1 MPGEIQNVAP
11 QPIEFGKYTLLERIS
26 HGGMAEVFRAKTR
39 GTAGFERVVAIKLLL
54 PQVADD
60 ADFVTMLIDEA
71 KIAGQLSHANIAQ
84 IFDLGQVDGRYYIVQ
99 EYVPGRDLRAIFQHL
114 DERHGRLSVAQAC
127 HIILKVCEAL
137 DYAHNKRD
145 PAGQPLHLVHRD
157 ISPQNVIVSH
167 EGEVKLI
174 DFGIV
179 KAEGRATKTLAGL
192 VKGKF
197 AYMSPE
203 QIRGLPVDRR
213 SDVFACG
220 ILLHELLTGRP
231 LFKRSTEFETL
242 QRARV
247 GEIEPPSR
255 TNHDVS
261 PDLDRVVLKALA
273 RHVDDRY
280 QTAIALRDDLWEVV
294 RISGYY
300 QSRDQLAAWML
311 ETFGEPSIAD
321 IEAATSSSID
331 LAPLGQVDRG
341 FAPHAPDDDDDGE
354 NMTMVDSEL
363 AARLHLVGDDS
374 DTVASVVERLAG
386 AGGRDPAE
394 SGPVPA
400 LRELAHAAQSDP
412 ERAVFRAG
420 ADDLARGVD
429 PSFAL
434 GLLPVQ
440 PAAGGEDEDT
450 TNARLA
456 LARRTKPG
464 PGSPSSWVEPQ
475 TPTRRRNA
483 VPEAGIDEDS
493 GEHTDD
499 DIGVTIA
506 APEGGA
512 VKVVLPLAAPTLP
525 PAPQTGPEALTMLG
539 LSPMDG
545 PPLGAPPTYP
555 AAYPVEAGFGGPGPA
570 HASPPHAAPRH
581 AALPHAALPHAAPP
595 HVALPHGAM
604 PPMSNPMPPHD
615 SYDGYVHPSS
625 GVWQPEPGQAGFADM
640 VSDLR
645 PTSGRYWVAAAV
657 AVLVAALTV
666 SIVLAVTGG

>member
-1 MPGEIQNVAP
+1 LPGEIQNVPP
-11 QPIEFGKYTLLERIS
+11 QPIAFGKYTLLERIS

-39 GTAGFERVVAIKLLL
+39 GTAGFERIVAIKLLL

-84 IFDLGQVDGRYYIVQ
+84 IFDLGQVEGRYYIVQ
-99 EYVPGRDLRAIFQHL
+99 EYVPGRDLRAICHHL
-114 DERHGRLSVAQAC
+114 DDRHTRMGVAQAC
-127 HIILKVCEAL
+127 HVVLKVCEAL

-145 PAGQPLHLVHRD
+145 PAGQPLNLVHRD

-220 ILLHELLTGRP
+220 IIMHELLTGRP
-231 LFKRSTEFETL
+231 LFKRSSEFETL

-255 TNHDVS
+255 YNPDVS
-261 PDLDRVVLKALA
+261 PDLDRVVLRALA

-280 QTAIALRDDLWEVV
+280 QSAIALRDDLWEVV
-294 RISGYY
+294 RTSGYY

-321 IEAATSSSID
+321 IEAASSS
-331 LAPLGQVDRG
+331 VDR
-341 FAPHAPDDDDDGE
+341 APPVPQPPRPPAPTPARPPDEDDDGE
-354 NMTMVDSEL
+354 NMTMVDPEL
-363 AARLHLVGDDS
+363 ASRLHLVGEDS
-374 DTVASVVERLAG
+374 DTVASVVARLASPG
-386 AGGRDPAE
+386 PDPAE

-400 LRELAHAAQSDP
+400 VRALAHAAQSEPD
-412 ERAVFRAG
+412 RAVFRTG
-420 ADDLARGVD
+420 ADALARGVD
-429 PSFAL
+429 PSIEL
-434 GLLPVQ
+434 GLLPVRKQ
-440 PAAGGEDEDT
+440 RAAGEEDET

-456 LARRTKPG
+456 RARRTKPG

-475 TPTRRRNA
+475 TPTRRRSA
-483 VPEAGIDEDS
+483 VPESGGDEDS

-499 DIGVTIA
+499 DIGVTME
-506 APEGGA
+506 APQGA
-512 VKVVLPLAAPTLP
+512 SLGVLPLAAP
-525 PAPQTGPEALTMLG
+525 APQSHPEARTMLG
-539 LSPMDG
+539 LSPEDEAALAAQPY
-545 PPLGAPPTYP
+545 PPIYP
-555 AAYPVEAGFGGPGPA
+555 AEPGFPALSGPMHGGLPGPL
-570 HASPPHAAPRH
+570 HGNPPGP
-581 AALPHAALPHAAPP
+581 LPMHAAPP
-595 HVALPHGAM
+595 MMPGAGM
-604 PPMSNPMPPHD
+604 GPPHEA
-615 SYDGYVHPSS
+615 YDAYGRPSS
-625 GVWQPEPGQAGFADM
+625 GLWQPDPGQFGFEP
-640 VSDLR
+640 VPDLR
-645 PTSGRYWVAAAV
+645 ASTGRYWVAAAI
-657 AVLVAALTV
+657 AVLVAALTI

>member
-1 MPGEIQNVAP
+1 LPGEIQNVAP
-11 QPIEFGKYTLLERIS
+11 QPIAFGKYTLLERIS

-39 GTAGFERVVAIKLLL
+39 GTAGFERIVAIKLLL

-127 HIILKVCEAL
+127 HVILKVCEAL

-247 GEIEPPSR
+247 GEIELPSR
-255 TNHDVS
+255 TNPDVS

-294 RISGYY
+294 RVSGYY

-311 ETFGEPSIAD
+311 ETFGEPSMAD
-321 IEAATSSSID
+321 IEAATSASID
-331 LAPLGQVDRG
+331 LGPIGQLDNQ
-341 FAPHAPDDDDDGE
+341 FAPRPDDDDDVE
-354 NMTMVDSEL
+354 SMTMVDSDL
-363 AARLHLVGDDS
+363 AARLHIVGDDS
-374 DTVASVVERLAG
+374 DTVASVVQRLAG
-386 AGGRDPAE
+386 AGRDPAE

-412 ERAVFRAG
+412 ERAVFRTG

-429 PSFAL
+429 PAFAL
-434 GLLPVQ
+434 GLLPGQ
-440 PAAGGEDEDT
+440 PPPGGEDEDT

-512 VKVVLPLAAPTLP
+512 VKVVLPLAAPMMP
-525 PAPQTGPEALTMLG
+525 PAPQAGPEARTMLG
-539 LSPMDG
+539 LSPMDV
-545 PPLGAPPTYP
+545 PAPLAAPPAYP
-555 AAYPVEAGFGGPGPA
+555 PAYPVEAGFGGPGPA
-570 HASPPHAAPRH
+570 HAAPPHAAPH
-581 AALPHAALPHAAPP
+581 AG
-595 HVALPHGAM
+595 LPHGAM
-604 PPMSNPMPPHD
+604 PPMSAPMPPHD

-625 GVWQPEPGQAGFADM
+625 GVWQPDPGYAGFSDM
-640 VSDLR
+640 VPDLR
-645 PTSGRYWVAAAV
+645 PASGRYWVAAAV